1 MSRTPRPS
9 RRQRPVEYGPL
20 GPGSA
25 PVKDPIKG
33 LSGVLSGTLVME
45 AITIWLCLT
54 VILKIN
60 DGELWTTF
68 NWVFITAMG
77 LIHFLAAFFQRRPK
91 ALLIDVALQ
100 VPLILIGFV
109 IHWSVGAVGIMFGI
123 VWFLIVK
130 MRAEILERQRRG
142 LLTTQHLGTAGDA

>member
-1 MSRTPRPS
+1 
-9 RRQRPVEYGPL
+9 
-20 GPGSA
+20 
-25 PVKDPIKG
+25 
-33 LSGVLSGTLVME
+33 ME

-68 NWVFITAMG
+68 NWVFVTAMG
-77 LIHFLAAFFQRRPK
+77 AVHFIAAFFQRRPG
-91 ALLIDVALQ
+91 ALLFDVALQ
-100 VPLILIGFV
+100 VPLIIIGFF

-130 MRAEILERQRRG
+130 MRADILERQRRG
-142 LLTTQHLGTAGDA
+142 LLTTQHLGTADEG

>member
-1 MSRTPRPS
+1 MSRTPRK
-9 RRQRPVEYGPL
+9 PVEYGPL

-25 PVKDPIKG
+25 PAKDPIKG

-68 NWVFITAMG
+68 NWVFVTAMG
-77 LIHFLAAFFQRRPK
+77 AVHFIAAFFQRRPG
-91 ALLIDVALQ
+91 ALLFDVALQ
-100 VPLILIGFV
+100 LSLIHI
-109 IHWSVGAVGIMFGI
+109 
-123 VWFLIVK
+123 
-130 MRAEILERQRRG
+130 
-142 LLTTQHLGTAGDA
+142 

>member
-1 MSRTPRPS
+1 MSRTPH
-9 RRQRPVEYGPL
+9 QNRPVEYGPL
-20 GPGSA
+20 GPGST

-54 VILKIN
+54 VILKID

-68 NWVFITAMG
+68 NWVFITVMG
-77 LIHFLAAFFQRRPK
+77 LIHFFAAFFQRRPK
-91 ALLIDVALQ
+91 ALLFDVALQ
-100 VPLILIGFV
+100 VPLILVGFV

-130 MRAEILERQRRG
+130 MRADILERQRRG
-142 LLTTQHLGTAGDA
+142 LLTTQHLGTAEKA

>member
-1 MSRTPRPS
+1 MSRRTPRS
-9 RRQRPVEYGPL
+9 HQEVEYGPL

-60 DGELWTTF
+60 EGEMWTTF
-68 NWVFITAMG
+68 NWVFITVMG
-77 LIHFLAAFFQRRPK
+77 FAHFIAAFLQRRPG
-91 ALLIDVALQ
+91 ALWIDVALQ
-100 VPLILIGFV
+100 VPLIVIGFF

-130 MRAEILERQRRG
+130 MRADILERQRRG
-142 LLTTQHLGTAGDA
+142 LLTTQHLGTADEG

>member
-1 MSRTPRPS
+1 MPRTPR
-9 RRQRPVEYGPL
+9 RNRPAEYGPL

-33 LSGVLSGTLVME
+33 LAGVLSGTLVME

-60 DGELWTTF
+60 EGELWTTF
-68 NWVFITAMG
+68 NWVFITVMG
-77 LIHFLAAFFQRRPK
+77 AVHFIAAFFQRRQG
-91 ALLIDVALQ
+91 ALLFDVALQ
-100 VPLILIGFV
+100 VPLIIIGFF

-130 MRAEILERQRRG
+130 MRADILERQRRG
-142 LLTTQHLGTAGDA
+142 LLTTQHLGTADEG